1 MTINTIKRKITPILK
16 RQGVVKA
23 AVFGSFARESQ
34 TGESDIDLLVKIEE
48 NRTLFD
54 LINLKLDLEDRLGR
68 KVDIVEYE
76 ALNPFIKKEVLKEQ
90 KKIYEKKS

>member
-76 ALNPFIKKEVLKEQ
+76 ALNPFIKNEVLKEQ